1 MFNRHFCLQDDDP
14 SSIYLGSLSIFTNW
28 LTPVHTIIMF
38 VRLVVNQCSARMI
51 MFDIDILHTTQE
63 RIEYNRKK
71 NRIKSKEKERER
83 EREKERGPSNGL
95 YTLSIFNRLSLSIER
110 FIC

>member
-83 EREKERGPSNGL
+83 ERERERPIKWPI
-95 YTLSIFNRLSLSIER
+95 YTINL
-110 FIC
+110 